1 MSKITS
7 LKGKNIIFVNSGG
20 YKKRFTLEVAK
31 KLGINIILLNKKL
44 DVNKKL
50 ISYFIEADTYN
61 IKECID
67 KIKDFKTQN
76 PQVALD
82 GAVTFWE
89 DDIPLLAKICEKF
102 NLTGNSYQTAL
113 RTRNKYE
120 MRKRLDETGLNTT
133 PFQLVKNQNDLKRA
147 MAEVGFPAVMK
158 PAWGADSEFVVFVKN
173 EEEATNTLD
182 YLIKNCNEQFNPI
195 FKYNGGNFVYEEYID
210 GTEVS
215 LECFIQYGIPHVIG
229 LNEKQP
235 IKLPYFIEYGDIC
248 PARLDK
254 DDEAEAV
261 KLAESALIALGVQN
275 SLAHIELKVTDDGP
289 KIIEIGSRMG
299 GDDIYLNVKSVWGD
313 DMVEMALQIAV
324 GMKVEYEKRPAK
336 DCVIC
341 RYFIPEFSGIVTNID
356 GVKDAKRSKDV
367 LQLCMTK
374 NVGDAIFAP
383 PEGFDNAGWIVVKGR
398 SYQEAESLINR
409 FMKRIEVNITRFHK
423 DSSLGKT
430 IRKSALS
437 SASLVRGKI
446 LQASKIEKIRSI
458 DIDALRKLHIGIIT
472 NSVVPIDTGLRE
484 NPVGEKIRKILAG
497 LGYQVSLFDMN
508 DVPLPINKI
517 KDANLDLVLN
527 LCETIHNSMLLEM
540 HAPALLD
547 MLQLPYTGSSP
558 AALSMALDKIKVKKI
573 LTYHAIPTPEW
584 DYIYEMGEEIRDD
597 LEFPLIIKPANADDS
612 FGIKNKSVVTNHKE
626 MKKQLE
632 MIVEEYKRPALIEE
646 YIEGDEF
653 DVCII
658 GNGDDVEVLPLIRS
672 VFDKMPKKFWHI
684 YSSDLRDSANKR
696 ALESIKLVKPAKI
709 SKKLDTLIT
718 EMAMDVYNI
727 FDCHDYGKV
736 EFRIDKDGNPYVLEV
751 NPNAALDVDDFVPMA
766 AKLAGYSYE
775 DLLEEIIWM
784 AVQRYQNKPPFY
796 HLQA

>member
-1 MSKITS
+1 M
-7 LKGKNIIFVNSGG
+7 
-20 YKKRFTLEVAK
+20 
-31 KLGINIILLNKKL
+31 
-44 DVNKKL
+44 
-50 ISYFIEADTYN
+50 
-61 IKECID
+61 
-67 KIKDFKTQN
+67 
-76 PQVALD
+76 
-82 GAVTFWE
+82 
-89 DDIPLLAKICEKF
+89 
-102 NLTGNSYQTAL
+102 
-113 RTRNKYE
+113 
-120 MRKRLDETGLNTT
+120 
-133 PFQLVKNQNDLKRA
+133 
-147 MAEVGFPAVMK
+147 
-158 PAWGADSEFVVFVKN
+158 
-173 EEEATNTLD
+173 
-182 YLIKNCNEQFNPI
+182 
-195 FKYNGGNFVYEEYID
+195 
-210 GTEVS
+210 
-215 LECFIQYGIPHVIG
+215 
-229 LNEKQP
+229 
-235 IKLPYFIEYGDIC
+235 
-248 PARLDK
+248 
-254 DDEAEAV
+254 
-261 KLAESALIALGVQN
+261 
-275 SLAHIELKVTDDGP
+275 
-289 KIIEIGSRMG
+289 
-299 GDDIYLNVKSVWGD
+299 
-313 DMVEMALQIAV
+313 
-324 GMKVEYEKRPAK
+324 
-336 DCVIC
+336 
-341 RYFIPEFSGIVTNID
+341 
-356 GVKDAKRSKDV
+356 
-367 LQLCMTK
+367 
-374 NVGDAIFAP
+374 
-383 PEGFDNAGWIVVKGR
+383 
-398 SYQEAESLINR
+398 
-409 FMKRIEVNITRFHK
+409 
-423 DSSLGKT
+423 
-430 IRKSALS
+430 
-437 SASLVRGKI
+437 
-446 LQASKIEKIRSI
+446 
-458 DIDALRKLHIGIIT
+458 
-472 NSVVPIDTGLRE
+472 VPIDTGLRE